1 MTKHI
6 VTIVG
11 ARPQFVKAAVLSR
24 LIRNSTWKNTFHET
38 LIHTGQHYD
47 DNMSE
52 VFFRDMQIPKPDIHL
67 HIGGGT
73 HGAMTGQMLIEIER
87 ELIRLQP
94 DLVLVYGDTNSTLAG
109 ALAAAKLHVPLAHVE
124 AGLRSYFKR
133 MPEEQNRVLTD
144 HLSDWLFCPT
154 ETAVSNLAEEGI
166 RENVHH
172 VGDIMLDA
180 SFFYRELIKREQGN
194 VGSGQ
199 ENGGSGQDKVVAG
212 QDDDGTGLKE
222 GGSDMDDGGSDM
234 DDGGSGPGK
243 GESGLNDGGPDMD
256 DGGAG
261 PEKAK
266 SRLENIDGLGAGVLS
281 KKYLLATVHRAENT
295 DDPQK
300 LGNIVA
306 ALNEMSLPVVLP
318 LHPRTKKLMAAG
330 GLKFSDNVT
339 VIDPVGYLEML
350 EMEMRCEAVITDSGG
365 VQKEAYFLGKPC
377 VTLREQTEWVETE
390 KSGWNAVVGTD
401 KDRVLKAVEQISR
414 PEKHPDF
421 YGSGDAG
428 SVMLQIL
435 ATDLN
440 R

>member
-1 MTKHI
+1 MSKHI

-24 LIRNSTWKNTFHET
+24 LIRSANWKNCFRET

-73 HGAMTGQMLIEIER
+73 HGAMTGQMLIEIEQ

-109 ALAAAKLHVPLAHVE
+109 ALAAAKLHIPLAHVE
-124 AGLRSYFKR
+124 AGLRSYFKL

-144 HLSDWLFCPT
+144 HLADWLFCPT
-154 ETAVSNLAEEGI
+154 ETAVSNLAKEGI

-180 SFFYRELIKREQGN
+180 SFFYRELIKKEQGN
-194 VGSGQ
+194 GVSRQ
-199 ENGGSGQDKVVAG
+199 
-212 QDDDGTGLKE
+212 
-222 GGSDMDDGGSDM
+222 DDGGSGLDDGGSGL
-234 DDGGSGPGK
+234 DDGGSGPG
-243 GESGLNDGGPDMD
+243 DGG
-256 DGGAG
+256 
-261 PEKAK
+261 
-266 SRLENIDGLGAGVLS
+266 SRLGDGVSRQADSVSRMENIEGLEAGMLS
-281 KKYLLATVHRAENT
+281 KKYLLTTVHRAENT

-300 LGNIVA
+300 LGSIVA

-318 LHPRTKKLMAAG
+318 LHPRTKKLMAAA
-330 GLKFSDNVT
+330 GLAFSDNVT

-350 EMEMRCEAVITDSGG
+350 ELEMRCEAVITDSGG

-377 VTLREQTEWVETE
+377 VTLREQTEWVETA
-390 KSGWNAVVGTD
+390 KSGWNTLVGTD
-401 KDRVLKAVEQISR
+401 RERILRAVEQISR
-414 PEKHPDF
+414 PEKHPGF
-421 YGSGDAG
+421 YGTGDAG
-428 SVMLQIL
+428 SAMLEIL
-435 ATDLN
+435 SADLN
-440 R
+440 RSRK